1 MELLYLYIKEY
12 DGLFEN
18 EQFNFSS
25 KYIAELR
32 NNELSINENHNSI
45 KDYYGNNVSNVV
57 MFLGKNGMGKSTLLD
72 ILGMDYHDRCKD
84 LKYRKTEKNDGKT
97 GKFEMRKNMPKVK
110 GEINL
115 FLGLSHKKY
124 GNNEK

>member
-57 MFLGKNGMGKSTLLD
+57 MFLGKNGMGKSIFLALLNGGKMD
-72 ILGMDYHDRCKD
+72 IL
-84 LKYRKTEKNDGKT
+84 
-97 GKFEMRKNMPKVK
+97 
-110 GEINL
+110 
-115 FLGLSHKKY
+115 
-124 GNNEK
+124 